1 MKTERP
7 LVHES
12 SCQYRKSFSLCTCG
26 GQSND
31 KALLNYAFSALI
43 GLAGRQER
51 HPACKN
57 LSVVCWHGYLSGAR
71 CRLAYGPTDATAT
84 CFSETQI
91 AFTFLVPAHL
101 GSPGKRA
108 VKRVCVCVLWRFDYF
123 GSLQFGCS
131 VHVWRRQKPTRQ
143 SSIAKHAVLLD
154 NVIPVARCTKRF
166 QLLIQQLPRRL
177 NALSHRP
184 HRLGPE
190 SIHGWH

>member
-7 LVHES
+7 LVRES

-51 HPACKN
+51 HPACKK

-108 VKRVCVCVLWRFDYF
+108 VKRVCVCYEDLTILGHFNLD
-123 GSLQFGCS
+123 
-131 VHVWRRQKPTRQ
+131 
-143 SSIAKHAVLLD
+143 AVYMYEED
-154 NVIPVARCTKRF
+154 KNQPDSPV
-166 QLLIQQLPRRL
+166 
-177 NALSHRP
+177 
-184 HRLGPE
+184 
-190 SIHGWH
+190 